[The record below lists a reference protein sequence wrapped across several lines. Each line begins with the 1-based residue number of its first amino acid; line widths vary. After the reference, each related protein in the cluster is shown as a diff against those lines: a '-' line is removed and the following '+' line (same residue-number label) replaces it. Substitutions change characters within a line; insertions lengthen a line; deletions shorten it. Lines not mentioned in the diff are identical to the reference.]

1 MADTFPNMENSA
13 QSPSPRPSARSNEA
27 MKGEARGAL
36 QPVPL
41 PSSSDE
47 RAQAHALPMPKG
59 RARFGPRL
67 ALVASDLAA
76 LTLCLSGALYFVH
89 QKSPSPRWDSVLFAN
104 VVLSLPL
111 LAVVGISFA
120 LNNLYAKAPGQVLKS
135 SFS

>member
-1 MADTFPNMENSA
+1 M
-13 QSPSPRPSARSNEA
+13 
-27 MKGEARGAL
+27 
-36 QPVPL
+36 
-41 PSSSDE
+41 
-47 RAQAHALPMPKG
+47 
-59 RARFGPRL
+59 
-67 ALVASDLAA
+67 AA

-135 SFS
+135 SFSELHDIIYGLGIAGFLIGLGFEPFKAAAICLLANTAPVAFGSLAVPITTLAGLTGLPVERLSASVGRICGP